1 MIQMFSK
8 VRMWFV
14 KPRSFEWSFIGLKI
28 RCHLGTQLC
37 NSRCLFQPKPNFRCS
52 QELIFLK
59 GLMYWEWTASTP
71 YVCKWTEWKANFKY
85 LPETFPSNC
94 QVKTL
99 KSKQSHLPLTV
110 CLTARVTFSLY
121 EALWFWRSLGAATV
135 RSGGRSRG
143 SSSTWL
149 GATSLLRAFTKGTKV
164 PWTEGWYS
172 IVGAHQLVGDA
183 WNNSGPGGV
192 EEMGCWDGGSWDASE
207 EVTQMVRVWGLPPK
221 ITFSKTVGLSSFCSR
236 TGVFFLFLKFLPFL
250 SLVSLSAS

>member
-1 MIQMFSK
+1 
-8 VRMWFV
+8 MWFV

-28 RCHLGTQLC
+28 RCHLGTQLG

-71 YVCKWTEWKANFKY
+71 YFCKWKANFKY

-110 CLTARVTFSLY
+110 CLTARVTFFLY

-149 GATSLLRAFTKGTKV
+149 GATSLLRAFTQGTKV

-172 IVGAHQLVGDA
+172 IVGAYQLVGDA
-183 WNNSGPGGV
+183 WNNSGPGGG
-192 EEMGCWDGGSWDASE
+192 EETDGE
-207 EVTQMVRVWGLPPK
+207 NLGLLSK
-221 ITFSKTVGLSSFCSR
+221 ITLSKTVALSSFCSR
-236 TGVFFLFLKFLPFL
+236 TRVFFLPFGSFLF
-250 SLVSLSAS
+250 SLAWFPYHLLANT